1 MAQNQVTSS
10 CNCCVGGHAAPI
22 VGLPERLDD
31 VDQKSLFEGQRWPN
45 SRSWSFVW
53 SIAAAFGPIKIYLP
67 KHYDQ

>member
-1 MAQNQVTSS
+1 MAQHQATSS
-10 CNCCVGGHAAPI
+10 CTCVSGHAALI

-45 SRSWSFVW
+45 SRSRSLVW
-53 SIAAAFGPIKIYLP
+53 SIAADFGPIKIYLA